1 MAKLRVRFTKLG
13 KIRFTSHR
21 DVARMWE
28 RSLRRSGIEVA
39 YSEGFSPRPKLHFG
53 LALSTGHESMAEYL
67 DIDAIDVADAPPAIG
82 ADGSQI
88 EGVPPD
94 LLARLTATM
103 PDGIE
108 CVAFGPRHPGMASLQ
123 EAVTSCTWQI
133 DVVGLD
139 ADSVAAS
146 VDRILASAEVW
157 VDRERKGKVV
167 TDDLRPMI
175 LDLRSLGELAPT
187 YEGGPVPVRLQADLA
202 TQPRG
207 VRPRELLAAMAPE
220 LVEHRVLRL
229 HQWTSPDGAHRE
241 EPLPGCATRASRAEL
256 RAS

>member
-1 MAKLRVRFTKLG
+1 MPKLRLRFTKLG

-28 RSLRRSGIEVA
+28 RALRRSGIEVA

-67 DIDAIDVADAPPAIG
+67 DIDAVDVADVPPLVV
-82 ADGSQI
+82 ADGSII
-88 EGVPPD
+88 EGAPPD
-94 LLARLTATM
+94 LLERLSATM

-108 CVAFGPRHPGMASLQ
+108 CVSVGALHPGGASLQ

-139 ADSVAAS
+139 AAAVGASVAQ
-146 VDRILASAEVW
+146 ILAASEVW

-175 LDLRSLGELAPT
+175 LGLESLGELEPA
-187 YEGGPVPVRLQADLA
+187 YEGGPVPIRLRADLA

-207 VRPRELLAAMAPE
+207 VRPRELLAALSPE
-220 LVEHRVLRL
+220 LEEHRVLRL

-241 EPLPGCATRASRAEL
+241 EPLPASATGAPHAEL

>member
-1 MAKLRVRFTKLG
+1 VRFTKLG

-28 RSLRRSGIEVA
+28 RSLRRSNIEVA

-53 LALSTGHESMAEYL
+53 LALSTGHESLAEYI
-67 DIDAIDVADAPPAIG
+67 DIDALDVAGSAPLVA
-82 ADGSQI
+82 ADGSVI
-88 EGVPPD
+88 EGAPPD
-94 LLARLTATM
+94 LLSRLTATM
-103 PDGIE
+103 PTGID
-108 CVAFGPRHPGMASLQ
+108 CTSVGPLRPGMTSLQ

-133 DVVGLD
+133 DVVGLA
-139 ADSVAAS
+139 ADDTEKAIAC
-146 VDRILASAEVW
+146 ILEAPEVW

-175 LDLRSLGELAPT
+175 LGLELLGELPPA
-187 YEGGPVPVRLQADLA
+187 YDGGPVPVRLRADLA

-207 VRPRELLAAMAPE
+207 VRPRELLAALSPE
-220 LVEHRVLRL
+220 LEEHRVLRL
-229 HQWTSPDGAHRE
+229 HQWTSPDGALRE
-241 EPLPGCATRASRAEL
+241 EPLLESATGAPHAEL